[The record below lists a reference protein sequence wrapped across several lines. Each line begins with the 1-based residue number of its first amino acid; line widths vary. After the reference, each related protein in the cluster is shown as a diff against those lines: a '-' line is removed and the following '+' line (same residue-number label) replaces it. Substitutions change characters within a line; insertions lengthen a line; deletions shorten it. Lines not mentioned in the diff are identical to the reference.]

1 MLFPRKTQLKSLW
14 CWAAVSETV
23 VRYFSPGKSSIQ
35 CKIACKVLDEA
46 VCCDKRNP
54 CNKVESLTV
63 ALTKVGRLDKSAE
76 RVASFA
82 EVCTQIDGNL
92 PLGVRIRW
100 QGGGAHFVLICGYR
114 VSTSGDEFVEVADP
128 ALRTSFVR
136 YDKFVSNYQSSPGSS
151 GGGKWT
157 HSYWIRS

>member
-35 CKIACKVLDEA
+35 CKIAGKVLDDA
-46 VCCDKRNP
+46 TCCDKRNS
-54 CNKVESLTV
+54 CNKIESLKV
-63 ALTKVGRLDKSAE
+63 ALTKVGRLDKFEGRPATFE
-76 RVASFA
+76 
-82 EVCTQIDGNL
+82 EVRNAIDADL
-92 PLGVRIRW
+92 PMGARIRW
-100 QGGGAHFVLICGYR
+100 HGGGAHFVLICGYR
-114 VSTSGDEFVEVADP
+114 VSTSKDEFVEIADP

-136 YDKFVSNYQSSPGSS
+136 YDKFITNYQSSPSSS
-151 GGGKWT
+151 GGGEWT